1 MIPLERVLVVNPIGN
16 DPLTTKSKE
25 AYHTMTAVYLVW
37 PTKERIPMARNC
49 KFVTFGFMHTYT
61 DMENNSFITYRPC
74 THLDEK
80 HTIFGRVVG
89 GLDVL
94 NQMEAV
100 PTNEKDRPERDIR
113 IKEVSI
119 FVDPFEEFQ
128 GRLKRKL
135 AHEANTEQEEQE
147 RKQKRAKEDSM
158 GWFGPNVA
166 NSKKAGSGGIGK
178 YLASSSSS
186 KKKSSS
192 SYGNFDQ
199 F

>member
-1 MIPLERVLVVNPIGN
+1 MFSCSNIYLILIG
-16 DPLTTKSKE
+16 L
-25 AYHTMTAVYLVW
+25 Y
-37 PTKERIPMARNC
+37 
-49 KFVTFGFMHTYT
+49 
-61 DMENNSFITYRPC
+61 SFITYRPC

-135 AHEANTEQEEQE
+135 AHEANAEQEEQE

-178 YLASSSSS
+178 YLASPSN
-186 KKKSSS
+186 KKSSG
-192 SYGNFDQ
+192 SYGNFDK